1 MIPNK
6 ERWHY
11 VVVKYLSAFLR
22 EITSKHE
29 GDLHCL
35 NCLNSFKIKNKFE
48 SNKKV
53 GENKDIFNVI
63 KTSERL

>member
-35 NCLNSFKIKNKFE
+35 NCPHSFKTKNKLE
-48 SNKKV
+48 SNK
-53 GENKDIFNVI
+53 
-63 KTSERL
+63 T